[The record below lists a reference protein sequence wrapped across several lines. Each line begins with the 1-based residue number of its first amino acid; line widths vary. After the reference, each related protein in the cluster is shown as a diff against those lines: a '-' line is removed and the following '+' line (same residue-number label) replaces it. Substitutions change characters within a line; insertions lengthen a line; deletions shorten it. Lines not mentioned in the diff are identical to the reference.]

1 MARKST
7 LSAHAGHRCTLVL
20 HPCGQTTMHDCTLH
34 WKCRG
39 RMQGAALTLGNVG
52 FNLEMLIERVFWKFM
67 LTGTISYI
75 LKPWSSCSNVI
86 LGSSGQAIT
95 GRGREERDLIRNEEI
110 SPNLHSF
117 SGTQLLEGPTSMLSI
132 ALVTADSSRRTRF
145 TLTLELSHVKGT

>member
-1 MARKST
+1 
-7 LSAHAGHRCTLVL
+7 
-20 HPCGQTTMHDCTLH
+20 
-34 WKCRG
+34 
-39 RMQGAALTLGNVG
+39 MQGAALTLGNVG